1 MTSLATR
8 LPTLR
13 HFSSPGDVTDTL
25 RRDLTECWIEVT
37 NAGGAAGFHLPPI
50 DARQAGPAVDRLIDG
65 LSPATSRLVTAWRD
79 GELLGWLN
87 VRRDASELT
96 AHWGTLHHVQTR
108 TAVRGL
114 GIGSALLREARRI
127 AREDMGLEQLHLTAR
142 GGSGLEDFYGRLGW
156 HEVGRWPAAF
166 RLGPGND
173 QDQILMLLSPL

>member
-13 HFSSPGDVTDTL
+13 LSSSPDDVTPAL
-25 RRDLTECWIEVT
+25 RQALTECWIEVT
-37 NAGGAAGFHLPPI
+37 NAGGAAGFHVPPI
-50 DARQAGPAVDRLIDG
+50 DARHAAPAVDRLVSR
-65 LSPATSRLVTAWRD
+65 LTPVASRLVTAWL
-79 GELLGWLN
+79 GEELVGWLN
-87 VRRDASELT
+87 VRRDPSELV

-114 GIGSALLREARRI
+114 GVGSALMREARRV
-127 AREDMGLEQLHLTAR
+127 ARDDMGLEQLHLTAR
-142 GGSGLEDFYGRLGW
+142 GGQGLENFYGRLGW

-173 QDQILMLLSPL
+173 QDQILMILSPL

>member
-13 HFSSPGDVTDTL
+13 HFSSPDDVSHAL
-25 RRDLTECWIEVT
+25 RQALIECWIEVT
-37 NAGGAAGFHLPPI
+37 NAGGAAGFHVPPI
-50 DARQAGPAVDRLIDG
+50 DARHATPAVDALVGRLA
-65 LSPATSRLVTAWRD
+65 PVASRLVTAWLD
-79 GELLGWLN
+79 EELVGWLN
-87 VRRDASELT
+87 VRRDPSELV

-114 GIGSALLREARRI
+114 GVGSALMREARRV
-127 AREDMGLEQLHLTAR
+127 ARDDMGLEQLHLTAR

-173 QDQILMLLSPL
+173 QDQILMILSPL